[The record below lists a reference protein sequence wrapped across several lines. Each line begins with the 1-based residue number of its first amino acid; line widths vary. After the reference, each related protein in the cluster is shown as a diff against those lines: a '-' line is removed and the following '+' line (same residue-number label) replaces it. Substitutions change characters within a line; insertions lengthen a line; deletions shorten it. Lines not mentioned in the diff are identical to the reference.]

1 MAAKLYKKID
11 ASKYANIYVVGDL
24 HGCYDLLMQE
34 LASKQFNFEQDL
46 LISVGDLI
54 DRGPK
59 SLECLRLIR
68 QPWFEAVKGNHE
80 CMAIDGMIGDD
91 EYIRE
96 LWFLNAGDWFLS
108 LSEDM
113 REDTLNLIKLSAE
126 LPFVIELNDN
136 NFKTVIAHADYP
148 YNEYKF
154 GLPLEQQQVV
164 WERSRV
170 EEGDKSVIK
179 GADIFIFGH
188 TPMKEVTQ
196 MGNRLY
202 IDTGAVFNGNL
213 SILKL
218 K

>member
-24 HGCYDLLMQE
+24 HGCYDLLMQK

-91 EYIRE
+91 KYIRR
-96 LWFLNAGDWFLS
+96 LWLYNAGDWFPS
-108 LSEDM
+108 LNEDVY
-113 REDTLNLIKLSAE
+113 EDTLNLINLSAE
-126 LPFVIELNDN
+126 LPLVIELNDN
-136 NFKTVIAHADYP
+136 DFKTVIAHADYP

-170 EEGDKSVIK
+170 EEGDESVIK

-188 TPMKEVTQ
+188 TPMKEVAQ